1 MVQDRAGIANGFA
14 DHDVL
19 GLQCLVHAMT
29 HVVSG
34 NRATLAEARP
44 DMDEAVNT
52 LGARRLQRKQALLD
66 LLLERRCR
74 SVPPRQNSCRL
85 YRSTTQG
92 AALKD
97 GPGSIRT
104 GPAGVRSLP
113 SPPPP
118 SISSA
123 LSSRPALIKSALPGR
138 LWNRR
143 SSAAEPASPHRP
155 AWRARNRPPHPQRPG
170 ARR

>member
-34 NRATLAEARP
+34 NRATLAGARP
-44 DMDEAVNT
+44 DMDQAVNT

-97 GPGSIRT
+97 GPDTDRASRGQVSPVSSPAKHKFGSLLS
-104 GPAGVRSLP
+104 PRSH
-113 SPPPP
+113 
-118 SISSA
+118 
-123 LSSRPALIKSALPGR
+123 K
-138 LWNRR
+138 
-143 SSAAEPASPHRP
+143 E
-155 AWRARNRPPHPQRPG
+155 RATWPTVEQ
-170 ARR
+170 AV